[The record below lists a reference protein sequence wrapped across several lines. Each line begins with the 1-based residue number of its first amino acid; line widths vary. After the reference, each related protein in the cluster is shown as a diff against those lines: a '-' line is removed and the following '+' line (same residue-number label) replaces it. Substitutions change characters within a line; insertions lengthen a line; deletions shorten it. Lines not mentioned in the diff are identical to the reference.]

1 MKGTI
6 KIKFITAR
14 NGAPQRVRRRCRLH
28 EIDPDTVAEAL
39 ADFIKELGAA
49 PGASARLAAKIFLL
63 VSEKIPSSFRSK
75 NEEEDSAHE

>member
-6 KIKFITAR
+6 KIKFIPAR
-14 NGAPQRVRRRCRLH
+14 NGAPQCVRRRCHLH

-39 ADFIKELGAA
+39 ADFIKELGAV
-49 PGASARLAAKIFLL
+49 PGASARLAEKIFLL